1 MTAPNKTP
9 GCPPMVSYREFV
21 LLSDELLMVHL
32 GQGHP
37 DALAV
42 LFDRYHRLVL
52 NVALRILRDT
62 GEAEDL
68 MQSVFLEIFHTAAQ
82 FDPAKGATKVWIL
95 QYAYHRSFNR
105 REYLNLR
112 GLYERPDDSGAM
124 QKAPS
129 AVWSGALGVLESAR
143 LVQEALEQLT
153 EVERT
158 ILEFAFYE
166 FLTMREIAARTGDSF
181 DSVRH
186 HYYRGLEKVRWVLC
200 DSPKARR
207 EPASDGG
214 IAHVRP

>member
-1 MTAPNKTP
+1 MSDLDQDQS
-9 GCPPMVSYREFV
+9 PPRGQSLSYGELAR
-21 LLSDELLMVHL
+21 LSDEALMLHL
-32 GQGHP
+32 STGHH

-143 LVQEALEQLT
+143 LVQ
-153 EVERT
+153 
-158 ILEFAFYE
+158 
-166 FLTMREIAARTGDSF
+166 
-181 DSVRH
+181 
-186 HYYRGLEKVRWVLC
+186 
-200 DSPKARR
+200 
-207 EPASDGG
+207 
-214 IAHVRP
+214 